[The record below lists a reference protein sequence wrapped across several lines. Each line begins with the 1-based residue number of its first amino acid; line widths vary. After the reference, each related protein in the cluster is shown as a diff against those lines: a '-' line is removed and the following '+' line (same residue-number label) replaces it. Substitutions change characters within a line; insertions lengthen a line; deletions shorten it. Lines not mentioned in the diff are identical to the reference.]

1 LIPFH
6 IHSDYSLLH
15 SSLKIKD
22 LVQKAKEY
30 GYKSLGISEID
41 NMFSAIEFYE
51 TCKKNEIKPIIS
63 IDATV
68 LVEDRLSKMI
78 LTAKNYQGYKNL
90 MYLSSIAYLYHM
102 KGSQPIIPFD
112 EIKKF
117 DDIVVI
123 LPMLDSIVGFHLNIL
138 DEKNVING
146 ANPNKAKEIAKKLK
160 SEIKHLYFELT
171 RDNQKEILLENEWI
185 NLAKELDIPLIASS
199 KIYYLNKLDYI
210 YKDALECIESNKQ
223 FDDVHRDYDIGE
235 YYLKSPKEYQELFSD
250 IPEALKNNEE
260 LFNEINLEIPL
271 GNPTPPTFKFTK
283 EYAKKEGLDITSD
296 VEYFEYKCWQGLEK
310 RLKKIPKEMHEE
322 YKKRLQYEIDI
333 IKQMKFPGYMLIV
346 WDFINYAKDPS
357 RHLRGDGQ
365 KIPVGPGRGSAAG
378 SLVAYALEITN
389 IDPIKYGLLFER
401 FLNPERVSM
410 PDIDVDFCQDR
421 RDEVI
426 EYVQKKYGHENVA
439 QVVTFGSLLAKGV
452 LRDVARIFG
461 IDYSEADKFVKLIPD
476 QLGITLQKAK
486 ELESKILQIIKEDP
500 LYSRLYSFGE
510 ALEGLKRNTGKH
522 AAGVVI
528 SDEKLWNKS
537 PLYRQDEHD
546 EFHTTQYSL
555 NYLEPVDL
563 IKFDFLGLKTLT
575 VIDKAVKNI
584 KLNKNEEVNIDEL
597 SLDDEEVFKLIQSGK
612 TLGLFQIESDGM
624 QDLAKRLKP
633 STFEDV
639 IAMLAL
645 YRPGPMDAGMLD
657 DYIERKHGRKKI
669 SYFFDEF
676 EEVLKPILEPT
687 YGVIVYQEQVMQIVQ
702 AIGGFSL
709 GEADIIRRA
718 MGKKKAD
725 LMAKYAQE
733 FAQRAKEKG
742 FSYENAKALF
752 ELIEKFAGYGFNKS
766 HSAAYAMITYQ
777 TAWLKKYYPTEFLSA
792 LLTYEA
798 DNTDKIAKYIDEA
811 KELGIEVLPPDVNK
825 SNAEFTPVKDKIL
838 FGLSAIKGVG
848 TKAIESIV
856 ENRPFKDIED
866 FILKVDTS
874 KVNKKVLEQ
883 LIKSGAMDSFG
894 YSRKTL
900 LQNLEEILDFKK
912 RVEDKKNAINHANSL
927 FAGLNEEEEVNE
939 TLNIKIHDEFDTK
952 TLLEYEYETLG
963 FYVSAH
969 PLDPFKE
976 KINKINYNLSSD
988 VEEIIS
994 QEALFVGKV
1003 EGMKVRISK
1012 KGNKF
1017 AILTLMDYHGKIDI
1031 MVFERDLKALE
1042 EMNLDEPIAIK
1053 ASVDKVGEFL
1063 RITCK
1068 KIMNLDEATNETAA
1082 KKEEFVLIK
1091 REISKNFEED
1101 LINIY
1106 NELTKNP
1113 GDKKAVLLIK
1123 TPFGFS
1129 LKVQTNI
1136 KTSLLN

>member
-1 LIPFH
+1 MTVFH
-6 IHSDYSLLH
+6 THSDYSLLH

-22 LVQKAKEY
+22 LVNAAKQR
-30 GYKSLGISEID
+30 GFKSIGISELD

-51 TCKKNEIKPIIS
+51 TCRKNDIKPIIGS
-63 IDATV
+63 DV
-68 LVEDRLSKMI
+68 LVKRGDDLSRLVLIATDK
-78 LTAKNYQGYKNL
+78 KGYDNL
-90 MYLSSIAYLYHM
+90 MYLSSISYLYHM
-102 KGSQPIIPFD
+102 KGSQAIIPYE
-112 EIKKF
+112 EIVKNQEGIAVIIPMFESEIGKK
-117 DDIVVI
+117 
-123 LPMLDSIVGFHLNIL
+123 LNIL
-138 DEKNVING
+138 DEKNALFIDEE
-146 ANPNKAKEIAKKLK
+146 KAFEIADIYKNDFKNLYLELRRDSFEEDFLIEKFYNFAKK
-160 SEIKHLYFELT
+160 SGIK
-171 RDNQKEILLENEWI
+171 
-185 NLAKELDIPLIASS
+185 PIASGNVF
-199 KIYYLNKLDYI
+199 YLNKTDFY

-223 FDDVHRDYDIGE
+223 YDDVHREIKLGE
-235 YYLKSPKEYQELFSD
+235 FYLKTKEEYLKSFENFPD
-250 IPEALKNNEE
+250 AIKNNEN
-260 LFNEINLEIPL
+260 LFENINLEIPL

-283 EYAKKEGLDITSD
+283 EYAKQEGLDIASD
-296 VEYFEYKCWQGLEK
+296 VEYFEYKCREGLKK
-310 RLKKIPKEMHEE
+310 RLQKIPPEKHEE
-322 YKKRLQYEIDI
+322 YKKRLEYEMNI

-357 RHLRGDGQ
+357 RHLRPTGH

-389 IDPIKYGLLFER
+389 IDPLRYGLLFER

-410 PDIDVDFCQDR
+410 PDIDVDFCQER

-461 IDYSEADKFVKLIPD
+461 IDYSNADKFVKLIPD
-476 QLGITLQKAK
+476 QLGITLKKAK
-486 ELESKILQIIKEDP
+486 ELESKIVEIIKEEP
-500 LYSRLYSFGE
+500 VYERLYSYGE

-528 SDEKLWNKS
+528 SDEPLWKKS
-537 PLYRQDEHD
+537 PLYKQDEHD
-546 EFHTTQYSL
+546 AFHTTQYSL

-575 VIDKAVKNI
+575 VIDRAVKNI
-584 KLNKNEEVNIDEL
+584 KANKNEDVNIDDL

-612 TLGLFQIESDGM
+612 TLGLFQIESEGM

-633 STFEDV
+633 TNFEDV

-657 DYIERKHGRKKI
+657 DYIERKHGRKPI
-669 SYFFDEF
+669 SYFYDEF

-725 LMAKYAQE
+725 LMAKYAEE
-733 FAQRAKEKG
+733 FAKGAEKQG
-742 FSYENAKALF
+742 FSYDNAKALF
-752 ELIEKFAGYGFNKS
+752 NLIEKFAGYGFNKS

-777 TAWLKKYYPTEFLSA
+777 TAWLKRYYPTEFFSS

-798 DNTDKIAKYIDEA
+798 DNTDKIAKYIEEA
-811 KELGIEVLPPDVNK
+811 KVLGIEVLPPDVQK
-825 SNAEFTPVKDKIL
+825 SNAEFTPIEDKIL

-848 TKAIESIV
+848 SKAIESIIQ
-856 ENRPFKDIED
+856 NRPFKDIED

-900 LQNLEEILDFKK
+900 LQNLENMLEFKK
-912 RVEDKKNAINHANSL
+912 RIEDRKNAINHETSL
-927 FAGLNEEEEVNE
+927 FAGMIEEEGDDEKLE
-939 TLNIKIHDEFDTK
+939 IRITDEFDTK
-952 TLLEYEYETLG
+952 TLLDYEYETLG

-969 PLDPFKE
+969 PLDPYKE
-976 KINKINYNLSSD
+976 KINELNYNLSSD
-988 VEEIIS
+988 IEEILN
-994 QEALFVGKV
+994 QEALFVGKI
-1003 EGMKVRISK
+1003 ESIKVRISK

-1017 AILTLMDYHGKIDI
+1017 AIVTLMDFHGKVDL
-1031 MVFERDLKALE
+1031 MVFQRDLEKLQE
-1042 EMNLDEPIAIK
+1042 LNTDEPLAFK
-1053 ASVDKVGEFL
+1053 AKVEKVGEFL
-1063 RITCK
+1063 RITTR
-1068 KIMNLDEATNETAA
+1068 KIMTLEEAKGESAAVKDEIVMIE
-1082 KKEEFVLIK
+1082 
-1091 REISKNFEED
+1091 REIGENFEED
-1101 LINIY
+1101 LMNIY
-1106 NELTKNP
+1106 QEIVKNP
-1113 GDKKAVLLIK
+1113 GHKRAVLLIK

-1129 LKVQTNI
+1129 LKVDTNLRC
-1136 KTSLLN
+1136 SL

>member
-1 LIPFH
+1 MTIFH

-22 LVQKAKEY
+22 LISAAKER
-30 GYKSLGISEID
+30 GFNTLGITELD

-51 TCKKNEIKPIIS
+51 TCKKNEIKPIIGS
-63 IDATV
+63 DV
-68 LVEDRLSKMI
+68 LVNRNENLSRLI
-78 LTAKNYQGYKNL
+78 LIATNKKGYDNL
-90 MYLSSIAYLYHM
+90 MYLSSISYLYHM
-102 KGSQPIIPFD
+102 KGSQAIIPYE
-112 EIKKF
+112 EIVKNQEGLA
-117 DDIVVI
+117 IVI
-123 LPMLDSIVGFHLNIL
+123 PMLESEIGKNLNIL
-138 DEKNVING
+138 DEENAYNLPSIEKASKLAKIYKNDFKNLYL
-146 ANPNKAKEIAKKLK
+146 EIRKDSFEEEFL
-160 SEIKHLYFELT
+160 SEYFYEFA
-171 RDNQKEILLENEWI
+171 LEN
-185 NLAKELDIPLIASS
+185 NLKPIASANVF
-199 KIYYLNKLDYI
+199 YLNKTDFY

-223 FDDVHRDYDIGE
+223 YDDIHRDIKLGE
-235 YYLKSPKEYQELFSD
+235 FYLKNKDEYLKSFENF
-250 IPEALKNNEE
+250 PEAIKNNEE
-260 LFNEINLEIPL
+260 LENSINLEIPL

-283 EYAKKEGLDITSD
+283 EYAKKEGLDIESD

-310 RLKKIPKEMHEE
+310 RLKKIPEEKHEE
-322 YKKRLQYEIDI
+322 YKKRLKYEIDI

-357 RHLRGDGQ
+357 RHLRPTGN

-410 PDIDVDFCQDR
+410 PDIDVDFCQER

-439 QVVTFGSLLAKGV
+439 QVITFGSLLAKGV

-486 ELESKILQIIKEDP
+486 ELEEKILKIINEDP
-500 LYSRLYSFGE
+500 LYERLYSFGE

-528 SDEKLWNKS
+528 SDEALWKKS
-537 PLYRQDEHD
+537 PLYKQDEKD

-575 VIDKAVKNI
+575 VIDRAIKNI
-584 KLNKNEEVNIDEL
+584 KTNKNKEVNIDDL
-597 SLDDEEVFKLIQSGK
+597 TLDDEEVFKLIQSGK
-612 TLGLFQIESDGM
+612 TLGLFQIESEGM

-633 STFEDV
+633 TNFEDV

-657 DYIERKHGRKKI
+657 DYIERKHGRKPI
-669 SYFFDEF
+669 SYFYDEF
-676 EEVLKPILEPT
+676 EEVLKPILKPT

-718 MGKKKAD
+718 MGKKKKD
-725 LMAKYAQE
+725 LMAKYAEE
-733 FAQRAKEKG
+733 FATRAQKRG

-752 ELIEKFAGYGFNKS
+752 NLIEKFAGYGFNKS

-777 TAWLKKYYPTEFLSA
+777 TAWLKKYYPTEFFAS

-798 DNTDKIAKYIDEA
+798 DNTDKIAKYIEEA
-811 KELGIEVLPPDVNK
+811 KSLGIEVLPPDVQK
-825 SNAEFTPVKDKIL
+825 SNAEFTPIDEKIL

-848 TKAIESIV
+848 GKAIESII
-856 ENRPFKDIED
+856 ENRSFKDLED
-866 FILKVDTS
+866 FILKIDTS

-900 LQNLEEILDFKK
+900 LNNLENILEYKK
-912 RVEDKKNAINHANSL
+912 RVEEKKNAINHETSL
-927 FAGLNEEEEVNE
+927 FAGMVEEDENEHLE
-939 TLNIKIHDEFDTK
+939 IKITDEFDTK
-952 TLLEYEYETLG
+952 TLLDGEYETLG

-976 KINKINYNLSSD
+976 KINELNYNLSSD
-988 VEEIIS
+988 IEEILN
-994 QEALFVGKV
+994 QEALFIGKI
-1003 EGMKVRISK
+1003 ENIKVRISK

-1017 AILTLMDYHGKIDI
+1017 AIVTLMDFHGKIDL
-1031 MVFERDLKALE
+1031 MVFERDLEKLE
-1042 EMNLDEPIAIK
+1042 QLNKDEPIAFK
-1053 ASVDKVGEFL
+1053 AKVEKVGEFL
-1063 RITCK
+1063 RISTR
-1068 KIMNLDEATNETAA
+1068 KIMTLEEAKDEKAA
-1082 KKEEFVLIK
+1082 IKDEIVIIEKEIGE
-1091 REISKNFEED
+1091 NYEED
-1101 LINIY
+1101 LLKIY
-1106 NELTKNP
+1106 EEITKNP
-1113 GDKKAVLLIK
+1113 GNKRAILIIK

-1129 LKVQTNI
+1129 LKVDTNI
-1136 KTSLLN
+1136 RCNF

>member
-1 LIPFH
+1 VTIFH

-22 LVQKAKEY
+22 LVKKAKSL
-30 GYKSLGISEID
+30 GYKTLGISEL
-41 NMFSAIEFYE
+41 NNLFSAIEFYE
-51 TCKKNEIKPIIS
+51 TCKKEEINPVIGMDILVKRNENIHS
-63 IDATV
+63 MV
-68 LVEDRLSKMI
+68 LI
-78 LTAKNYQGYKNL
+78 AKDYEGYKNL
-90 MYLSSIAYLYHM
+90 MYLSSISYLYHM
-102 KGSQPIIPFD
+102 QGDKAILPY
-112 EIKKF
+112 EELIKNKKN
-117 DDIVVI
+117 IAVI
-123 LPMLDSIVGFHLNIL
+123 LPMLKSEIGFHLNIL
-138 DEKNVING
+138 DEENILKG
-146 ANPNKAKEIAKKLK
+146 AGGYEKAKEIAKTLK
-160 SEIKHLYFELT
+160 SDIKDLYFEIT
-171 RDNQKEILLENEWI
+171 RDSFKEHLIENDLI
-185 NLAKELDIPLIASS
+185 RLSKELNIPLIASG
-199 KIYYLNKLDYI
+199 KVYYLEKLDYI
-210 YKDALECIESNKQ
+210 YKDALECIEKNKQ
-223 FDDVHRDYDIGE
+223 FDDIHRKYDIGE
-235 YYLKSPKEYQELFSD
+235 YYLKSQKEYEEIFSD
-250 IPEALKNNEE
+250 LPEAIENNKK
-260 LFNEINLEIPL
+260 LFNGINIEIPL
-271 GNPTPPTFKFTK
+271 GNPTPPTFKFTQ
-283 EYAKKEGLDITSD
+283 EYAKAEGLDIKSD
-296 VEYFEYKCWQGLEK
+296 VEYFEYKCWEGLEK
-310 RLKKIPKEMHEE
+310 RLKKIPQNLHEE

-357 RHLRGDGQ
+357 RHLRGDGN

-410 PDIDVDFCQDR
+410 PDIDVDFCQER

-461 IDYSEADKFVKLIPD
+461 IDYSTADKFVKLIPD

-486 ELESKILQIIKEDP
+486 ELEPKIKEITEDDP
-500 LYSRLYSFGE
+500 LYNRLYSFGE

-528 SDEKLWNKS
+528 SDTKLWNKS
-537 PLYRQDEHD
+537 PLYKQDEHD

-575 VIDKAVKNI
+575 VIDKAVKFIRENRKKEI
-584 KLNKNEEVNIDEL
+584 NIDDL
-597 SLDDEEVFKLIQSGK
+597 SLDDPEVFKLIQSGK

-633 STFEDV
+633 ENFEDV

-669 SYFFDEF
+669 SYFYDEF

-725 LMAKYAQE
+725 LMAKYAEE
-733 FAQRAKEKG
+733 FATRASKRG

-752 ELIEKFAGYGFNKS
+752 NLIEKFAGYGFNKS

-777 TAWLKKYYPTEFLSA
+777 TAWLKTYFPTEFFAA

-798 DNTDKIAKYIDEA
+798 DNTDKIARYIDEA
-811 KELGIEVLPPDVNK
+811 KSLGIEVLPPDVQK
-825 SNAEFTPVKDKIL
+825 SNAQFTPINDKIL

-848 TKAIESIV
+848 SKAIESIV
-856 ENRPFKDIED
+856 QNRPFKNLED
-866 FILKVDTS
+866 FILKIDTS

-883 LIKSGAMDSFG
+883 LIKSGAMDNFG

-900 LQNLEEILDFKK
+900 LQNIESILEFKK
-912 RVEDKKNAINHANSL
+912 RIEDRKNAIKHESSL
-927 FAGLNEEEEVNE
+927 FADIE
-939 TLNIKIHDEFDTK
+939 TEDDIQEKLEIKITDEFDMK
-952 TLLEYEYETLG
+952 TLLDGEYETLG

-969 PLDPFKE
+969 PLDPYKE
-976 KINKINYNLSSD
+976 KIKELNYNLSSE
-988 VEEIIS
+988 VEEIIG
-994 QEALFVGKV
+994 QEALFVGKI

-1017 AILTLMDYHGKIDI
+1017 AIASLMDYHGKIDVMI
-1031 MVFERDLKALE
+1031 FERDLQKLNKF
-1042 EMNLDEPIAIK
+1042 NLDEPIAIK
-1053 ASVDKVGEFL
+1053 AYVDKSGEFL
-1063 RITCK
+1063 RIACK
-1068 KIMNLDEATNETAA
+1068 KIMSLDEAKNEKAA
-1082 KKEEFVLIK
+1082 IK
-1091 REISKNFEED
+1091 DEITVIQREISKNYEED
-1101 LINIY
+1101 LISIY
-1106 NELTKNP
+1106 NELKKNP
-1113 GDKKAVLLIK
+1113 GEKRALLDIK
-1123 TPFGFS
+1123 TPFGFT
-1129 LKVQTNI
+1129 LRVETNI
-1136 KTSLLN
+1136 YTSL